1 MYKQGKEEE
10 CFKPPAPDQSV
21 WLFSALLVL
30 GEEVCMRIDCSSS
43 ISWKSVQRHTFRP
56 GISSFTSASPSS
68 QSINARSS
76 VLQSPSLHIWDLKA
90 DQDLTSME
98 GEIWRYL
105 VRSWSAFK
113 SQMWR
118 LQGYLTEK
126 TLKSHLSFI
135 EWTRMR
141 MTTKMLP

>member
-1 MYKQGKEEE
+1 MASDLKED
-10 CFKPPAPDQSV
+10 CFN
-21 WLFSALLVL
+21 LFNLNK
-30 GEEVCMRIDCSSS
+30 C
-43 ISWKSVQRHTFRP
+43 
-56 GISSFTSASPSS
+56 
-68 QSINARSS
+68 
-76 VLQSPSLHIWDLKA
+76 LHIWDLKA

-126 TLKSHLSFI
+126 TLKSRLSFI

>member
-1 MYKQGKEEE
+1 MASDQKED
-10 CFKPPAPDQSV
+10 CFN
-21 WLFSALLVL
+21 LFNLNK
-30 GEEVCMRIDCSSS
+30 C
-43 ISWKSVQRHTFRP
+43 
-56 GISSFTSASPSS
+56 
-68 QSINARSS
+68 
-76 VLQSPSLHIWDLKA
+76 LHIWDLKA